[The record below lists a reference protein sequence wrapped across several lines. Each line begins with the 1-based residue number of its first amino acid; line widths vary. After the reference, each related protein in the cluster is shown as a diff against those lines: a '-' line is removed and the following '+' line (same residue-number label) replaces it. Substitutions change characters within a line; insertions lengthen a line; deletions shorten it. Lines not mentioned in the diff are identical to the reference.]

1 MSRQIVLSLLTAS
14 GLATS
19 AFAADSNLG
28 IVNFNTCISDSKLG
42 KQEQAS
48 FEVLKKQMSTLLEDT
63 DKQLQ
68 ELANKFNDQD
78 YLDGLSPEAEKELKN
93 KYEALS
99 QDYQRYQNQSYQ
111 ALNQT
116 NMRIVQSLS
125 SSIGEAA
132 EKVAKNKKL
141 AMVVN
146 KDACFF
152 YAPVLDVT
160 IDVIAEMDK
169 VFATQENAVQESAAK
184 TSDAKADPKAE
195 TKK

>member
-1 MSRQIVLSLLTAS
+1 MSRRFVLSLLTAS

-28 IVNFNTCISDSKLG
+28 IVNFNTCISDSKMG

-48 FEVLKKQMSTLLEDT
+48 FEGLKKQMSTLLEDT
-63 DKQLQ
+63 EKQLQ

-93 KYEALS
+93 KYEALN
-99 QDYQRYQNQSYQ
+99 QDLQRYQNQYYQ
-111 ALNQT
+111 VLNQT
-116 NMRIVQSLS
+116 NMRILQSIS
-125 SSIGEAA
+125 SSIGEAS

-141 AMVVN
+141 TMVVN
-146 KDACFF
+146 KEACFF

-160 IDVIAEMDK
+160 TDVIAEMDK
-169 VFATQENAVQESAAK
+169 VFTSQESAAK
-184 TSDAKADPKAE
+184 TADAKADPKVEA
-195 TKK
+195 KK